1 MHSNSENIKRSLA
14 ILVNY
19 DLNWA
24 RHTQTSRAQ
33 DMKEHWRLPL
43 SFSWEFFVITSLKP
57 PG

>member
-14 ILVNY
+14 ILVSY

-24 RHTQTSRAQ
+24 RHTQTSRTQ

-43 SFSWEFFVITSLKP
+43 SFSWEFFVITT
-57 PG
+57 